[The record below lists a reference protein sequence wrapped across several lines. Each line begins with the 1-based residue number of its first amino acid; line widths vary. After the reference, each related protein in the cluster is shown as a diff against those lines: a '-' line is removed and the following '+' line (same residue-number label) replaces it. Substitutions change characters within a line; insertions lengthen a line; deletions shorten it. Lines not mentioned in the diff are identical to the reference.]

1 MNVSEASERY
11 LDYHRLSSKK
21 DTAYNYEFLLSRFC
35 TAFGDRE
42 LNSLTTDEIYSFLT
56 QLTEGNKKSTRRLR
70 FSLLTAFFNFVR
82 NTIDPDTPNPCDSP
96 IMKKSFRVP
105 KPNRWKILEK
115 EIVDEMIYRTTKP
128 RDRLLLELMARGG
141 MRIGEVVKL
150 KPVDILERKL
160 IIRDPKS
167 GKESEVVFIPQKLTD
182 RLKEYVRDEGIQEN
196 ERIFRLSTQGAR
208 EIVKRAARLV
218 GVNVRPHDLRRFAAT
233 YASRSGTPLEI
244 VSKVI
249 LRHADLQTT
258 QLYLGK
264 VSDEEAMRWIDNLHA

>member
-1 MNVSEASERY
+1 
-11 LDYHRLSSKK
+11 
-21 DTAYNYEFLLSRFC
+21 
-35 TAFGDRE
+35 
-42 LNSLTTDEIYSFLT
+42 
-56 QLTEGNKKSTRRLR
+56 
-70 FSLLTAFFNFVR
+70 
-82 NTIDPDTPNPCDSP
+82 
-96 IMKKSFRVP
+96 
-105 KPNRWKILEK
+105 
-115 EIVDEMIYRTTKP
+115 MIYRTAKL

-150 KPVDILERKL
+150 RPVDILERKL

-167 GKESEVVFIPQKLTD
+167 GKESEAVFIPQKLLD
-182 RLKEYVRDEGIQEN
+182 RLKEYVRVEEIQEN
-196 ERIFRLSTQGAR
+196 ERIFGLSTQGAR
-208 EIVKRAARLV
+208 EVVKRAARLV

>member
-11 LDYHRLSSKK
+11 LDYHRLNSKK
-21 DTAYNYEFLLSRFC
+21 DTVYNYKSLLSKFC
-35 TAFGDRE
+35 AAFGDRE
-42 LNSLTTDEIYSFLT
+42 LDSLTTDEIYSFLT
-56 QLTEGNKKSTRRLR
+56 RLTEGNKKSTRRLR

-115 EIVDEMIYRTTKP
+115 EVVDEIIYRATSP

-150 KPVDILERKL
+150 TPGDILERKL

-167 GKESEVVFIPQKLTD
+167 GKESELVFIPQKLSE
-182 RLKEYVRDEGIQEN
+182 RLKEYVRDEGIQEH
-196 ERIFRLSTQGAR
+196 ERIFPLSTQGAR

-218 GVNVRPHDLRRFAAT
+218 GVHVRPHDLRRFAAT

-249 LRHADLQTT
+249 LRHSDLQTT
-258 QLYLGK
+258 QRYLGK
-264 VSDEEAMRWIDNLHA
+264 VSEEEAMRWIDNLHA